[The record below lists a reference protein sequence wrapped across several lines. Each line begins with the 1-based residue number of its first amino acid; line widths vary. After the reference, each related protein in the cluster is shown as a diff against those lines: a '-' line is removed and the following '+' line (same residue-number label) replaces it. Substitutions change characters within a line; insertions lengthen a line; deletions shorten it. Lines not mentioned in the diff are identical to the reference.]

1 MYAVVN
7 AKQFKEAIKQIKA
20 LGGYAVQV
28 KKDSQVLHMSS
39 YQMPNN
45 CYNGNG
51 EPQYYPC
58 GDLLLVDVKFKL
70 EMPLQ
75 NGDFEFVTTIEDL
88 KSGASCASG
97 NSLSIEFEDD
107 KAWCDGKYKQSLS
120 LVDRDKVSIEFK
132 DVPHDDSVVFE
143 VPVQSLRFAR
153 PFTMDDDFDKRGF
166 NNICIEEGG
175 IVATDGH
182 ALGVKEWKMGNNCEL
197 GYQVPIPNRVA
208 DAIIASKEEKV
219 TISAHIK
226 SLEVL
231 NPLNH
236 CKEIIKR
243 VVGVYINSET
253 YSFLVKVENEFS
265 FPNFKKVFPER
276 HGNQF
281 IIDSDRWAAVLSNL
295 IKGFNYP
302 VVKVTDEP
310 GNFVFDVHENR
321 PKKGRVALCDR
332 QAKAERNE
340 FVDYAWETFKCNAK
354 ILLKTLKALDSTHTL
369 LNIHNTDLIVLESWA
384 GKAIV
389 MQME

>member
-28 KKDSQVLHMSS
+28 KKDGQVLHMSS

-45 CYNGNG
+45 CYNGKG

-58 GDLLLVDVKFKL
+58 GDLLLVDVKFRL

-75 NGDFEFVTTIEDL
+75 NGDFEFITTIEDL

-97 NSLSIEFEDD
+97 SSLSIEFEDD

-120 LVDRDKVSIEFK
+120 LVDRNKASIQFK

-182 ALGVKEWKMGNNCEL
+182 ALGVKEWKMGEGCEL
-197 GYQVPIPNRVA
+197 GYQVPIMNRVA
-208 DAIIASKEEKV
+208 DAIIASNEENV
-219 TISAHIK
+219 TVSAHIK

-231 NPLNH
+231 DPLNN
-236 CKEIIKR
+236 CKKIIKR

-253 YSFLVKVENEFS
+253 YSFLVKVENEFQ

-276 HGNQF
+276 HDNQF

-302 VVKVTDEP
+302 IVKVTDEP

-340 FVDYAWETFKCNAK
+340 FVDCAWETFQCDAK

-369 LNIHNTDLIVLESWA
+369 INIHNPDLIVLESWA

-389 MQME
+389 MQMQ

>member
-1 MYAVVN
+1 
-7 AKQFKEAIKQIKA
+7 
-20 LGGYAVQV
+20 
-28 KKDSQVLHMSS
+28 
-39 YQMPNN
+39 MPNN

-75 NGDFEFVTTIEDL
+75 NGDFEFITTIEDL

-219 TISAHIK
+219 TVSAYIK
-226 SLEVL
+226 SLEIL

-253 YSFLVKVENEFS
+253 YSFLVKVENEF
-265 FPNFKKVFPER
+265 N
-276 HGNQF
+276 
-281 IIDSDRWAAVLSNL
+281 
-295 IKGFNYP
+295 IKGFNHP
-302 VVKVTDEP
+302 IVKVTDEP